1 MLKSYWLAY
10 PFCCVLKSYWLAY
23 PFCCVLESYWLV
35 YLFLLC
41 AQILMTGKPFWGE
54 LKSYWLVYP
63 LLALCSIPIGWQFFS
78 SCLPKSYRL
87 AIFFGCVLKSYWL
100 VYPLLAVCSNSI
112 GWQTFSCCMPKYY
125 WLANLFL
132 LCSQILLAGV
142 PFLLCSQVLLAG
154 LTFIVDCPNPIG
166 WQTFFCCVLKF
177 YWLAYLSIVVCSI
190 SIGWLLLS
198 PTLTSWFHHC
208 KTYRGSAPRPIPQQ
222 APVLFGII
230 HAVSKTHISKPR
242 QRLSAS

>member
-1 MLKSYWLAY
+1 MSSNLIGW
-10 PFCCVLKSYWLAY
+10 CI
-23 PFCCVLESYWLV
+23 
-35 YLFLLC
+35 LFLLY
-41 AQILMTGKPFWGE
+41 AQILLAGNSFLAVCPNPIGWLSFLVVCSNPIGWCILFLLYAQILLAGKPF
-54 LKSYWLVYP
+54 
-63 LLALCSIPIGWQFFS
+63 
-78 SCLPKSYRL
+78 
-87 AIFFGCVLKSYWL
+87 
-100 VYPLLAVCSNSI
+100 LAVCLNS
-112 GWQTFSCCMPKYY
+112 KYY